1 MKEKTTKNLTVN
13 ELAKILNINV
23 TTVRYYNRK
32 GLFWSERNE
41 NNYRYYDEKN
51 IQNFKIILY
60 LRKIGFSIEAI
71 KKMREIVVSQNYET
85 IVKMI
90 HEKEEECRREIEKI
104 EKNIKDLENY
114 RKHMEYMNDII
125 KIDSDYVMFDTE
137 TNEMKKKNSG
147 IFYIK
152 NDEGEEYGIFYVES
166 EISDREAVN
175 TLYEKIEENGYE
187 ATGDLLIETLNSPIR
202 ADREDEKIKIF
213 KIPIKSLTC

>member
-152 NDEGEEYGIFYVES
+152 NDEGKEYGIFYVES

-202 ADREDEKIKIF
+202 SDNEDEKIKIF

>member
-152 NDEGEEYGIFYVES
+152 NDEGKEYGIFYVES

-175 TLYEKIEENGYE
+175 TLYEKIEENGYK